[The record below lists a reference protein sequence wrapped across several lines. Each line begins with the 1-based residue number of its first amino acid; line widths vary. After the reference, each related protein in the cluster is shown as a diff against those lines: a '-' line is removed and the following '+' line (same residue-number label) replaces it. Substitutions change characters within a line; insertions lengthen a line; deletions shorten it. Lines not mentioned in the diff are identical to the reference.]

1 MKKLG
6 IGLLALG
13 VIALG
18 VLFLTPF
25 GNALRDL
32 FSSGVVQNMASKP
45 PERKVSGDSEARMR
59 ALKTALDLYHD
70 SEEKYPEAVGWT
82 EAARLRL
89 KADDLAKGEDKAQLT
104 RPGASAY
111 GYALNRK
118 AAGKYRD
125 DIGPKS
131 TILIFETPSETQDA
145 SGDPTQDGLKGGKGI
160 TIAGKIV
167 PLP

>member
-45 PERKVSGDSEARMR
+45 PERKVTGDSEARLR

-70 SEEKYPEAVGWT
+70 SEDKYPEAVGWT

-89 KADDLAKGEDKAQLT
+89 KADDLAKGEDKTQLT

-111 GYALNRK
+111 GYALNRA

-125 DIGPKS
+125 DVGPK
-131 TILIFETPSETQDA
+131 TILLFESAADSEDA
-145 SGDPTQDGLKGGKGI
+145 AGDPAKDGLKAGRGI
-160 TIAGKIV
+160 TLEGKIV